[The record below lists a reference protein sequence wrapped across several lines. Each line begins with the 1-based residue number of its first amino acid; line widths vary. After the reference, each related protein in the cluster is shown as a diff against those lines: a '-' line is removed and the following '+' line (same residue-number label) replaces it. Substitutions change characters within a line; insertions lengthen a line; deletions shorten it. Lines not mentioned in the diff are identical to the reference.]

1 MGLLWAG
8 GGLNQCRE
16 EHAYR
21 LRNEALTRSHV
32 PATPEALLWLIL
44 TLEKS
49 KAEPILIS
57 KAKRPKELN
66 EDELQPDRGQAAF
79 PWRVIALP
87 GVSQG
92 KYRGKT
98 SGFNNSL
105 S

>member
-1 MGLLWAG
+1 MGLLWTG

-16 EHAYR
+16 EHAYW
-21 LRNEALTRSHV
+21 LRNEALTSSHV
-32 PATPEALLWLIL
+32 PATPEAILGLIQ
-44 TLEKS
+44 TLEES
-49 KAEPILIS
+49 KIEPILIS

-66 EDELQPDRGQAAF
+66 EDDLQPDRGQAAF

-98 SGFNNSL
+98 SGFNNS
-105 S
+105 